1 MPELPEVETIKRTL
15 EPKILGRRIENAEVF
30 YCSIIKCPSV
40 NEFVDKV
47 KGCSII
53 KLRRRGKYLLID
65 LDNSSSMIISFRMT
79 GQLLYVDKNNVGYPY
94 DRHTHAVFKLEN
106 GVELRF
112 RDPRKFGRIALV
124 KTSEVENTKEI
135 LKLGYEPFS
144 PEVTEDMLFQFFKS
158 RRGKIKQLLMDQ
170 SFICGI
176 GNIYSD
182 EILFYAGIHP
192 ERISNSLTFEEVCT
206 LYNGIV
212 KVLSEAIEQRGTSIR
227 DYVDGKGDK
236 GSYQHLLKV
245 YGRKGE
251 KCCRCGSEIICTK
264 VGGRTAHFCP
274 HCQK

>member
-15 EPKILGRRIENAEVF
+15 EPKILGRRIEDVEVF
-30 YCSIIKCPSV
+30 YRGIIKCPSV
-40 NEFVDKV
+40 NEFIEQV
-47 KGCSII
+47 KGATIL
-53 KLRRRGKYLLID
+53 KLRRRGKYLLIG

-79 GQLLYVDKNNVGYPY
+79 GQLLYVDKNDIYPY
-94 DRHTHAVFKLEN
+94 DKHTHVVFKLDN
-106 GVELRF
+106 RAELRF
-112 RDPRKFGRIALV
+112 REPRKFGQITLV
-124 KTSEVENTKEI
+124 KTSEIENTREI
-135 LKLGYEPFS
+135 SKLGCEPFS
-144 PEVTEDMLFQFFKS
+144 PEVNEDTFFNFFKS
-158 RRGKIKQLLMDQ
+158 RRGKVKQLLMDQ

-192 ERISNSLTFEEVCT
+192 ERTSNTLTIEEVRAV
-206 LYNGIV
+206 YNGMV
-212 KVLSEAIEQRGTSIR
+212 KVLNEAIEQRGTSIK
-227 DYVDGKGDK
+227 DYVDGKGNK
-236 GSYQHLLKV
+236 GNYQNLLKV